1 MTVDLEARALAGDA
15 RAQVELSQRL
25 DLEGRH
31 GEAVD
36 WLARAGRADDVEAL
50 TLLGLRLLTGRD
62 APHLPTDGA
71 RLLSTAAT
79 LGGADAAGHLAV
91 LIGGGIHVRQNWPVA
106 LDLLQRAAEL
116 GSASARTQLRI
127 LAGADKAGAP
137 DRPEDWRRL
146 REAVDLAAWTAPAVG
161 VSLSQSPLVRSFQSL
176 LPPAACAWVIEQSRE
191 RLVRAELYDPA
202 TGKPV
207 LSTETRLNQIANF
220 GLADTNLLNILIQT
234 RISAT
239 LGIAFDRFESF
250 AVLSYQVGEEY
261 GDHVDYLDPAIPA
274 YAAELKRSGQR
285 VATCLIYLNA
295 DFDGG
300 ETEFPLLGVRHKPAQ
315 AGDALVFV
323 NADSA
328 GVPDRRTVHAGR
340 PTTSGEKWVLS
351 QFIRNKPVIGAGA
364 RAV

>member
-25 DLEGRH
+25 DREGRH

-50 TLLGLRLLTGRD
+50 TLLGLRLLTGQD
-62 APHLPTDGA
+62 APYLPTDGA
-71 RLLSTAAT
+71 RLLSDAAA

-91 LIGGGIHVRQNWPVA
+91 LLGGGIHVRQSWPVA
-106 LDLLQRAAEL
+106 LDLLQRSAEL

-127 LAGADKAGAP
+127 LAGGDEAAAP
-137 DRPEDWRRL
+137 DRRDDWRGL
-146 REAVDLAAWTAPAVG
+146 REAVDLAAWTTPAEG
-161 VSLSQSPLVRSFQSL
+161 VTLSEAPLVRSFQGL
-176 LPPAACAWVIEQSRE
+176 APAAACEWVIAQSRG

-207 LSTETRLNQIANF
+207 LSTETRLNRIANF
-220 GLADTNLLNILIQT
+220 ALADTNLLNILVQT
-234 RISAT
+234 RIGAT
-239 LGIAFDRFESF
+239 LGIDFDHFESF

-261 GDHVDYLDPAIPA
+261 GEHVDYLDPAIPA
-274 YAAELKRSGQR
+274 YTAEINQTGQR

-295 DFDGG
+295 DFEGG
-300 ETEFPLLGVRHKPAQ
+300 ETEFPLLNVRHRPAG
-315 AGDALVFV
+315 AGDALVFI
-323 NADSA
+323 NADPA

-340 PTTSGEKWVLS
+340 PPTSGEKWVLS
-351 QFIRNKPVIGAGA
+351 QFIRNKPVIGAGV
-364 RAV
+364 RAA